1 MLGRLF
7 IDAVYYFPPIFEC
20 MTINDTIH
28 RRIDLERQEIQKQ
41 SSMCLRR
48 DVQNL
53 VQRVIYAATLIF
65 SAVFFSPRPVDTPSP
80 IFFFGLSGVG
90 KTTLIHQI
98 ANSDPKLFYVPKFT
112 VTRSARK
119 DDEKDFFEYI
129 TPTEFK
135 QKKDRGEF
143 YVWMNYGDVFYGYRF
158 EHLKDS
164 KRIPLMNGSPHG
176 LDAIRKTKGLCIL
189 IEGDASRGLQLRNDP
204 EMLKTRTKV
213 NQIAQQFFNQNFRK
227 KMALIFWNQ
236 FKSPEKSAKELK
248 EKIVQ
253 KLKSIK

>member
-80 IFFFGLSGVG
+80 IFFFGL
-90 KTTLIHQI
+90 QI
-98 ANSDPKLFYVPKFT
+98 P
-112 VTRSARK
+112 
-119 DDEKDFFEYI
+119 I
-129 TPTEFK
+129 
-135 QKKDRGEF
+135 
-143 YVWMNYGDVFYGYRF
+143 
-158 EHLKDS
+158 
-164 KRIPLMNGSPHG
+164 
-176 LDAIRKTKGLCIL
+176 
-189 IEGDASRGLQLRNDP
+189 
-204 EMLKTRTKV
+204 
-213 NQIAQQFFNQNFRK
+213 QNFSMFQNLQSPDQQEKTMKKISLNTSLLPNLNRK
-227 KMALIFWNQ
+227 K
-236 FKSPEKSAKELK
+236 
-248 EKIVQ
+248 IVEN
-253 KLKSIK
+253 SMYG